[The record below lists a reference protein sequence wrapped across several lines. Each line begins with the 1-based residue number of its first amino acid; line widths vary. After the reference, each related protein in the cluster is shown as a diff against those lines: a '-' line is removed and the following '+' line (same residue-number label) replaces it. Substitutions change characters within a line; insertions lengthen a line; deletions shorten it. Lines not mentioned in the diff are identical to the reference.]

1 MSSENNTKTVDKVN
15 EMLPIGQLATF
26 GLQHVL
32 AMYAGAVAVP
42 LIIGA
47 AVGLSPE
54 QLSLLVAADLFTCG
68 IATLLQAIGIG
79 NFAGIKLPVILGC
92 TFAAVGPL
100 IIIGKSLGMDYAY
113 GSIIV
118 GAIVVILIAPLYG
131 KLLKFFPTV
140 VTGSVVTIIGLSL
153 INVGVTSCGGGANA
167 ADFGSV
173 RNILLSIFVMLVILI
188 SNKYL
193 KGFFQ
198 SIAVLNG
205 IILGTIVGSFMG
217 MVDFSIV
224 SEAKWISFV
233 KPFTFGIPK
242 FDTGAI
248 FMMTLVMI
256 TVMVESTGTFL
267 GVSKLCGKKL
277 TEKDIVKGLR
287 AEGLATILGGIFN
300 SFPYTTF
307 NQNLGLLSL
316 SKVFSRFV
324 VVASGIIL
332 MALGLIPKFA
342 ALATIIPQ
350 PVIGGATTI
359 MFGTVA
365 VAGIKM
371 LLDIDLEKNSNVL
384 IVATSLAVGLGITAV
399 PTLLSQTP
407 QFVQSIFGS
416 GIVSGSIVAIVLNA
430 WLNHGEAESNF
441 SDNCDDD
448 NHIKLKDRQEY
459 EIKS

>member
-1 MSSENNTKTVDKVN
+1 MNIKNQKKVTKTNKLD
-15 EMLPIGQLATF
+15 EMLPLGQLATL

-47 AVGLSPE
+47 AVGLSPQ
-54 QLSLLVAADLFTCG
+54 QLELLVAADLFTCG

-113 GSIIV
+113 GAIIV
-118 GAIVVILIAPLYG
+118 SGFIVILIAPLYG
-131 KLLKFFPTV
+131 KLLRFFPTV
-140 VTGSVVTIIGLSL
+140 VTGSVVSIIGLSL
-153 INVGVTSCGGGANA
+153 INVGIRSCGGGAGSK
-167 ADFGSV
+167 DFGSIANISLAGLV
-173 RNILLSIFVMLVILI
+173 MFIILL

-193 KGFFQ
+193 KGFFK
-198 SIAVLNG
+198 SISILNG
-205 IILGTIVGSFMG
+205 IVIGTIVASFMG

-224 SEAKWISFV
+224 ANAKWVSFV
-233 KPFTFGIPK
+233 KPFVFGFPK
-242 FDTGAI
+242 FELSSI
-248 FMMTLVMI
+248 IMMTLVMFVI
-256 TVMVESTGTFL
+256 MVESTGTFM
-267 GVSKLCGKKL
+267 GVAKLCEKDL
-277 TEKDIVKGLR
+277 SEKDIVKGLR
-287 AEGLATILGGIFN
+287 AEGIATILGGIFN

-316 SKVFSRFV
+316 SKIFSRFV

-332 MALGLIPKFA
+332 VALGLIPKFA

-371 LLDIDLEKNSNVL
+371 LFAADLEKDSNIL
-384 IVATSLAVGLGITAV
+384 IVACSLGVGLGITAV
-399 PTLLSQTP
+399 PELLSQTP
-407 QFVQSIFGS
+407 QFFQSIFGS
-416 GIVSGSIVAIVLNA
+416 GIVSGSIVAIILNA
-430 WLNHGEAESNF
+430 LLNYGSNDTNTNSAY
-441 SDNCDDD
+441 SDN
-448 NHIKLKDRQEY
+448 HSIL
-459 EIKS
+459 